1 MNRIPLE
8 KRLERVKTG
17 YASDREYNACA
28 VRSFAE
34 IPIRVYLSAFGNEY
48 ARLLELLSIT
58 EEEAQDMTYRN
69 VAAAVHRLFWMRGSR
84 AKAAEAMRILAL
96 PFQQCQEERKKK
108 YEQKNG

>member
-8 KRLERVKTG
+8 RRLERVRTG

-28 VRSFAE
+28 VRSFAQT
-34 IPIRVYLSAFGNEY
+34 PISVYLSAFADEY
-48 ARLLELLSIT
+48 ERLLELLSIT
-58 EEEAQDMTYRN
+58 EEEARGMTYRDT
-69 VAAAVHRLFWMRGSR
+69 AAAVHRLFWMRGSR

-96 PFQQCQEERKKK
+96 PFLRCQEERKKK